1 MGSHVRYR
9 PIADIVERPIKRY
22 RCAVAKRFTINELEP
37 VAREATRKALEGVQ
51 KSFDLYQNDPNLTL
65 GTIVED
71 DVATFQ
77 LYLAGATP
85 ADAVVL
91 TAARVS
97 RETGKLLGVE
107 ICFEDP
113 AA

>member
-1 MGSHVRYR
+1 V
-9 PIADIVERPIKRY
+9 PKRY
-22 RCAVAKRFTINELEP
+22 TIDELEP
-37 VAREATRKALEGVQ
+37 VAREATRKAVKGAQ
-51 KSFDLYQNDPNLTL
+51 KSFELYQDDPNLTL

-91 TAARVS
+91 TAAKVS
-97 RETGKLLGVE
+97 RETGKLLNLE